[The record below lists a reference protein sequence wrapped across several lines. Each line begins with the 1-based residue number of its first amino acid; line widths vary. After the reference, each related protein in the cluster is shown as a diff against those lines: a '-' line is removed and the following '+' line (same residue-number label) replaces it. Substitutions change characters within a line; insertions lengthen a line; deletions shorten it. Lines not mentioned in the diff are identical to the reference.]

1 MNSVILTGTITN
13 TPRRVELPSGAVHW
27 EFNVTTPHNDEALS
41 VPVRCASVEERSW
54 MAEGVEVSIV
64 GTVRRRYF
72 RAGGTTQ
79 SRTEVVADVVVQGN
93 VSPR

>member
-1 MNSVILTGTITN
+1 MNSVILTGTIAN

-27 EFNVTTPHNDEALS
+27 EFDVTTPHNDEVLS
-41 VPVRCASVEERSW
+41 VPVRCASVEERPW

-72 RAGGTTQ
+72 RADGTTQ
-79 SRTEVVADVVVQGN
+79 SRTEVVADVVIQGN